1 MIASEDHPNTPAT
14 PPAGGAGRDGIKG
27 AYPLLPLRDVVVFP
41 YMVVPLFVGRK
52 KSIRSIEDAM
62 MKDRKIILC
71 AQKVAK
77 TDDPSVEDL
86 YTTGTVAEILQL
98 LKLPD
103 GILKIL
109 VEGTT
114 RV

>member
-1 MIASEDHPNTPAT
+1 MTASEDNPNTPSN
-14 PPAGGAGRDGIKG
+14 PPSGAGREALKG

-52 KSIRSIEDAM
+52 KSIRSIEEAM
-62 MKDRKIILC
+62 LKDRKIILC
-71 AQKVAK
+71 AQKNAK
-77 TDDPSVEDL
+77 TDDPAVDDL

-103 GILKIL
+103 GILKI
-109 VEGTT
+109 VE
-114 RV
+114 